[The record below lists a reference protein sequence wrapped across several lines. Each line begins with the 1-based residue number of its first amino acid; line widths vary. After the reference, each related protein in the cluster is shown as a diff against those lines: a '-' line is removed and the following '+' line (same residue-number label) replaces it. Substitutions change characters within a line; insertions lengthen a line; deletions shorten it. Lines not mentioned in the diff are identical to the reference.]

1 MATDSSS
8 GPPWPAFV
16 DALSTVLMMMVFF
29 TLLMVLVTGTLS
41 YIVALKEVTPGAA
54 SSTEQVETEI
64 AASQDLAF
72 MEPPSAVDEL
82 ESALGSQVMLGK
94 DELVGVA
101 PAPGVSLEDLERKNK
116 ELMARLNKAEQSAKQ
131 ASGELAKLKSNEDM
145 AKKLQEALDK
155 IARLEA
161 SGGADETKLKNKSTY
176 TPPKFVTKLVTGI
189 NSKHRVIILYNQ
201 LTSTLDETTKAGLL
215 AWIKTNEA
223 KIKQNG
229 MLMAASLNHKGVSSS
244 MANSVS
250 FKRLYSLIGIV
261 TNEGKVSKK
270 NIKFRA
276 LSNAV
281 PGTNQVVI
289 SIGKGK

>member
-1 MATDSSS
+1 MATDSNT

-54 SSTEQVETEI
+54 SSTEQVETMI

-72 MEPPSAVDEL
+72 MEPPSAVDKL
-82 ESALGSQVMLGK
+82 ESALGSQVMLGQ
-94 DELVGVA
+94 DELVGIA

-116 ELMARLNKAEQSAKQ
+116 ELMARLTKAERSAKQ

-155 IARLEA
+155 IARLE
-161 SGGADETKLKNKSTY
+161 SGGSDETKLQNKETY
-176 TPPKFVTKLVTGI
+176 TPPKYVTKLVTGI
-189 NSKHRVIILYNQ
+189 NSKQRVIILYNQ

-215 AWIKTNEA
+215 AWIKQNEA
-223 KIKQNG
+223 LIKQNG
-229 MLMAASLNHKGVSSS
+229 LLLAASLNHKGVSSS

-250 FKRLYSLIGIV
+250 FKRLYSLINIV
-261 TNEGKVSKK
+261 ANEGKVSKK
-270 NIKFRA
+270 DIKFRA
-276 LSNAV
+276 LSDAV

-289 SIGKGK
+289 SIGKGR

>member
-1 MATDSSS
+1 MATDSNT

-54 SSTEQVETEI
+54 SSTEQVETMI

-72 MEPPSAVDEL
+72 MEPPSAVDKL
-82 ESALGSQVMLGK
+82 ESALGSQVMLGQ
-94 DELVGVA
+94 DELVGIA

-116 ELMARLNKAEQSAKQ
+116 ELMARLTKAEQSAKQ

-155 IARLEA
+155 IARLE
-161 SGGADETKLKNKSTY
+161 SGGSDETKLQNKETY
-176 TPPKFVTKLVTGI
+176 TPPKYVTKLVTGI
-189 NSKHRVIILYNQ
+189 NSKQRVIILYNQ

-215 AWIKTNEA
+215 AWIKQNEA
-223 KIKQNG
+223 QIKQNG
-229 MLMAASLNHKGVSSS
+229 LLLAASLNHKGVSSS

-250 FKRLYSLIGIV
+250 FKRLYSLINIV
-261 TNEGKVSKK
+261 ANEGKVSKK
-270 NIKFRA
+270 DIKFRA
-276 LSNAV
+276 LSDAV

-289 SIGKGK
+289 SIGKGR

>member
-1 MATDSSS
+1 MATDSNT

-54 SSTEQVETEI
+54 SSTEQVETMI

-72 MEPPSAVDEL
+72 MEPPSAVDKL
-82 ESALGSQVMLGK
+82 ESALGSQVMLGQ
-94 DELVGVA
+94 DELVGIA

-116 ELMARLNKAEQSAKQ
+116 ELMARLTKAERSAKQ

-155 IARLEA
+155 IARLE
-161 SGGADETKLKNKSTY
+161 SGGSDETKLQNKETY
-176 TPPKFVTKLVTGI
+176 TPPKYVTKLVTGI
-189 NSKHRVIILYNQ
+189 NSKQRVIILYNQ
-201 LTSTLDETTKAGLL
+201 LTSTLDETTKAGLM
-215 AWIKTNEA
+215 AWIKQNEA
-223 KIKQNG
+223 QIKQNG
-229 MLMAASLNHKGVSSS
+229 LLLAASLNHKGVSSS

-250 FKRLYSLIGIV
+250 FKRLYSLINIV
-261 TNEGKVSKK
+261 ANEGKVSKK
-270 NIKFRA
+270 DIKFRA
-276 LSNAV
+276 LSDAV

-289 SIGKGK
+289 SIGKGR

>member
-1 MATDSSS
+1 
-8 GPPWPAFV
+8 
-16 DALSTVLMMMVFF
+16 MMMVFF

-54 SSTEQVETEI
+54 ASTEHVETMI

-72 MEPPSAVDEL
+72 MEPPSAVDKL
-82 ESALGSQVMLGK
+82 ESALGSQVMLGQ

-116 ELMARLNKAEQSAKQ
+116 ELMARLTKAEQSAKK

-145 AKKLQEALDK
+145 ARKLQEALDK

-161 SGGADETKLKNKSTY
+161 AGGAEETRLENKRTY

-189 NSKHRVIILYNQ
+189 NSKYRVIILYNQ

-215 AWIKTNEA
+215 AWIKKNEA
-223 KIKQNG
+223 KIKQDG
-229 MLMAASLNHKGVSSS
+229 MLLAASLNHKGVSSS

-250 FKRLYSLIGIV
+250 FKRLYGLINVVTTEGGI
-261 TNEGKVSKK
+261 SKK
-270 NIKFRA
+270 DIKFRA
-276 LSNAV
+276 LSDAV
-281 PGTNQVVI
+281 PGTNQVVV
-289 SIGKGK
+289 SIGKGR